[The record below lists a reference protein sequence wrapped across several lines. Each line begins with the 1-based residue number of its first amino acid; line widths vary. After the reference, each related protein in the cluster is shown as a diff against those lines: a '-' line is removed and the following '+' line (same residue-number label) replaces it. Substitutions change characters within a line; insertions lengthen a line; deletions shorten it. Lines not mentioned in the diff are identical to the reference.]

1 MEKAEDAPIVKKS
14 QSKVSLNNVNGSLCD
29 KLSNRE
35 NTFISKNEDSLFTN
49 KTKKTRKVE
58 ELSFVT
64 HSFLSLHN
72 LSKEID
78 SINAKDDNKNSV
90 FITADNN
97 ADYSSLLHSFHK
109 KKGKTSNCDLTGT
122 KQGLLP
128 RIKQN
133 INKEMMSELD

>member
-1 MEKAEDAPIVKKS
+1 M
-14 QSKVSLNNVNGSLCD
+14 
-29 KLSNRE
+29 
-35 NTFISKNEDSLFTN
+35 N
-49 KTKKTRKVE
+49 KTKKSRKQE
-58 ELSFVT
+58 EMSFVT

-78 SINAKDDNKNSV
+78 NINAKDDKNSV

-97 ADYSSLLHSFHK
+97 ECSSLLHSFQK
-109 KKGKTSNCDLTGT
+109 KKGKNSDCELTGT

-133 INKEMMSELD
+133 VNK

>member
-1 MEKAEDAPIVKKS
+1 MEKAEDAPKVKKAP
-14 QSKVSLNNVNGSLCD
+14 SKKSLNTLNGSLYD

-35 NTFISKNEDSLFTN
+35 NTFVGKNEDSSMMM
-49 KTKKTRKVE
+49 KTRKTRKVE
-58 ELSFVT
+58 DTSFVT

-78 SINAKDDNKNSV
+78 NINAKDDKNSV
-90 FITADNN
+90 FITAENN

-109 KKGKTSNCDLTGT
+109 KKGKTSKCDLTGS

-128 RIKQN
+128 RIKQDVN
-133 INKEMMSELD
+133 R